1 MKFFVFIPLLFFSLS
16 YFGQT
21 ELHIIGKV
29 TDSATNLP
37 IENCFVSIDGTLCA
51 GNTDVR
57 GRYDINCPIL
67 TDSIKIT
74 CNISNYKSATI
85 IKIRNSKKKSSE
97 KIQVDFK
104 LTFESYMLPEM
115 NVSGAPQTVW
125 SSDQLNVADFAFVG
139 KNLLLLT
146 YEKEERW
153 KKQEESK
160 ITLLQGCQLIL
171 LDENN
176 KEVLRTSV
184 PEVSIN
190 FYVNYLNEVFLRCRQ
205 SIFHIRLNDDKIV
218 LEKIPEEDF
227 RKGIQPIIDT
237 CGPLTCF
244 SNYNADYPAFEY
256 MIFNAIDSSYKTFR
270 YMIDEKMMEMFR
282 SEYKYLDTRGK
293 LEAFTFEVNTGID
306 KEIIAA
312 YMNGFQN
319 TPYYEPLNTPLI
331 RCNDTLIIFDHHHD
345 KMIQFDW
352 NGQALD
358 SVLIQYHKTLR
369 PERWD
374 EKILKDRKTQKIY
387 TSFRK
392 QGITYI
398 REINKQ
404 NGEVS
409 AGQKLSYKYVENVRV
424 SDDSV
429 YYVYRPF
436 ESSQNRFLY
445 KELIAR

>member
-1 MKFFVFIPLLFFSLS
+1 MFLFPLLFK
-16 YFGQT
+16 GQNEMQIT
-21 ELHIIGKV
+21 GKV
-29 TDSATNLP
+29 TDAATNLP
-37 IENCFVSIDGTLCA
+37 IENCFVLIEGTLCA
-51 GNTDVR
+51 ANTDIN
-57 GRYDINCPIL
+57 GRYE
-67 TDSIKIT
+67 IT
-74 CNISNYKSATI
+74 CSLITDTLKISCTISNYKSATI
-85 IKIRNSKKKSSE
+85 IKIMSTKKKSPK

-104 LTFESYMLPEM
+104 LSFESYMLPEM

-125 SSDQLNVADFAFVG
+125 GSDQLNVADFAFIG

-160 ITLLQGCQLIL
+160 ITLLQECLLIL
-171 LDENN
+171 LDENK
-176 KEVLRTSV
+176 KEIMRKAV
-184 PEVSIN
+184 PEISID
-190 FYVNYLNEVFLRCRQ
+190 FYVDYLNEVFLRCRQ
-205 SIFHIRLNDDKIV
+205 SIFHIRIEEDKMI
-218 LEKIPEEDF
+218 LEKIQEDDF
-227 RKGIQPIIDT
+227 RKGIRPVIDT
-237 CGPLTCF
+237 CGSLTCF
-244 SNYNADYPAFEY
+244 SSYDADYPAFEY
-256 MIFNAIDSSYKTFR
+256 MIFNAADSSYKTFR

-345 KMIQFDW
+345 KMIHFDW
-352 NGQALD
+352 KGQALD

-387 TSFRK
+387 TTFRK

-409 AGQKLSYKYVENVRV
+409 AGQKLSFKYIDNLRIAG
-424 SDDSV
+424 DHI

-445 KELIAR
+445 KEIIAH